1 MTQLTIGLMAAQSE
15 SKFAA
20 AYQAGAHKST
30 YWEHTYED
38 MLDVMAKHDIH
49 SAYWIWRAYA
59 KGGRDVWIQATY
71 NPVMDAAGRL
81 VTAAESVHTR

>member
-30 YWEHTYED
+30 YWEHTCETVERARARAPRS
-38 MLDVMAKHDIH
+38 LFFPPARRPAPRPDVL
-49 SAYWIWRAYA
+49 
-59 KGGRDVWIQATY
+59 GR
-71 NPVMDAAGRL
+71 
-81 VTAAESVHTR
+81 